1 MIINEEL
8 IADGIAPQ
16 ILAKLIEKHSAA
28 RERYNMLHNY
38 YIGEHAIKNRQKITK
53 GAANNRIVANHA
65 KYIVDMTRSY
75 LTGNAVTYAASE
87 EYNIE
92 ALKNAYLEQDIA
104 SLDSTL
110 VKAMS
115 IYGRSYELIY
125 ADEQSQPR
133 SLKLS
138 PQNAFVCYAQSAAER
153 PLFGVYYYK
162 HYDLDGYCKGTV
174 CQVYTDTQIFT
185 YKSNTDSWAHMSLE
199 SAVTHYFGA
208 VPLIEYRNN
217 EECQGDFEQL
227 IPLIDAY
234 NILQSD
240 RVNDKEQFVDAFLFL
255 VNCDIDNEQARKL
268 REERIFM
275 GYEGASAE
283 YLSKVMNEADIKV
296 LRDDIK
302 DDIHRFAMVPDL
314 SDESFGNNLSGV
326 AIKYKLLGF
335 EQHVKNKERNFT
347 RSLRKRFELYNTFLA
362 LKSRMQYVPTHRVD
376 IVFTYNLP
384 ANELEVAQMISYLTG
399 LASNE
404 TLLDQLSFVGDAKE
418 EAELAKKEQAESQ
431 RATMDAMDCR
441 DYGKKIK
448 TNEDAE

>member
-8 IADGIAPQ
+8 LAGGITPQ
-16 ILAKLIEKHSAA
+16 ILAKLIEKHQTTH
-28 RERYNMLHNY
+28 ERFNTLYNY
-38 YIGEHAIKNRQKITK
+38 YIGEHAIKNRLKVSKDT
-53 GAANNRIVANHA
+53 ANNKIICNHA
-65 KYIVDMTRSY
+65 KYITDMIQSY
-75 LTGNAVTYAASE
+75 LTGNPVTYSASE
-87 EYNIE
+87 EYDIE

-115 IYGRSYELIY
+115 IYGRAYELIY
-125 ADEQSQPR
+125 ADEHSQPR

-138 PQNAFVCYAQSAAER
+138 PQNAFVCYSQSAAEK

-162 HYDLDGYCKGTV
+162 HYDLDGHCKGTV
-174 CQVYTDTQIFT
+174 CQVYTDTQIYT
-185 YKSNTDSWAHMSLE
+185 YKTNIDSWAGMSLK
-199 SAVTHYFGA
+199 STAHHYFGA

-217 EECQGDFEQL
+217 EERQGDFEQL
-227 IPLIDAY
+227 ISLIDAY
-234 NILQSD
+234 NVLQSD

-255 VNCDIDNEQARKL
+255 VNCDIDDEQARKL
-268 REERIFM
+268 RRERILM
-275 GYEGASAE
+275 GYDGAAAE
-283 YLSKVMNEADIKV
+283 YLSKVLNEADVKV

-302 DDIHRFAMVPDL
+302 DDIHRLSHVPDL

-347 RSLRKRFELYNTFLA
+347 RSLRKRFELYNKFLA
-362 LKSRMQYVPTHRVD
+362 LKSCMQAVPTHRVD

-431 RATMDAMDCR
+431 RATMDAMDYR
-441 DYGKKIK
+441 DYGKPIK
-448 TNEDAE
+448 TNEDTE

>member
-8 IADGIAPQ
+8 IADGITPY
-16 ILAKLIEKHSAA
+16 IIAKLIEKHSAVH
-28 RERYNMLHNY
+28 ERFTMLHNY
-38 YIGEHAIKNRQKITK
+38 YISEHAIKNRVRKSK
-53 GAANNRIVANHA
+53 DAANNKIICNHA
-65 KYIVDMTRSY
+65 KYITDMLKSY
-75 LTGNAVTYAASE
+75 MVGNPVTYAASE
-87 EYNIE
+87 EYDIE

-104 SLDSTL
+104 SLDSEL
-110 VKAMS
+110 VKSMS
-115 IYGRSYELIY
+115 IYGRAYELVY
-125 ADEQSQPR
+125 ADEQSKPR
-133 SLKLS
+133 SLRLS
-138 PQNAFVCYAQSAAER
+138 PQNAFVCYAQTAAEKA
-153 PLFGVYYYK
+153 LFGVYYYK

-174 CQVYTDTQIFT
+174 CQVYTDTQILT
-185 YKSNTDSWAHMSLE
+185 YKGSNDSWANMTLD
-199 SAVTHYFGA
+199 SAVSHYFGA

-240 RVNDKEQFVDAFLFL
+240 RINDKEQFVDAFLFL
-255 VNCDIDNEQARKL
+255 INCDIDTEQAKKL
-268 REERIFM
+268 RKERILM
-275 GYEGASAE
+275 AYDGADGK
-283 YLSKVMNEADIKV
+283 YLSKVLNEADTKV
-296 LRDDIK
+296 LRDDLK
-302 DDIHRFAMVPDL
+302 DDIHRLSHVPDL

-335 EQHVKNKERNFT
+335 EQHVKNKERMFT
-347 RSLRKRFELYNTFLA
+347 RSLRKRFELYNAFLT
-362 LKSRMQYVPTHRVD
+362 LKNSMQIVPTHRID

-431 RATMDAMDCR
+431 RTTMDVMDYR

-448 TNEDAE
+448 TNEGTE

>member
-8 IADGIAPQ
+8 IAGGITPQ
-16 ILAKLIEKHSAA
+16 ILAKLIEKHQTTY
-28 RERYNMLHNY
+28 ERFNKLHNY
-38 YIGEHAIKNRQKITK
+38 YIGEHAIKNRLKVSKDTANNKITC
-53 GAANNRIVANHA
+53 NHA
-65 KYIVDMTRSY
+65 KYITDMIQSY
-75 LTGNAVTYAASE
+75 LTGNPVTYSASE
-87 EYNIE
+87 EYDIE

-115 IYGRSYELIY
+115 IYGRAYEIIY
-125 ADEQSQPR
+125 ADEHSQPR
-133 SLKLS
+133 SLKLN
-138 PQNAFVCYAQSAAER
+138 PQNAFVCYAQTAAEK

-162 HYDLDGYCKGTV
+162 HYDLDGYCKGAV
-174 CQVYTDTQIFT
+174 CQVYTDTEIQT
-185 YKSNTDSWAHMSLE
+185 YKSNIDSWTGMSLDSVE
-199 SAVTHYFGA
+199 RHYFGA

-217 EECQGDFEQL
+217 EERQGDFEQL
-227 IPLIDAY
+227 ISLIDAY
-234 NILQSD
+234 NILMSD

-255 VNCDIDNEQARKL
+255 VNCDIDDEQAKKL
-268 REERIFM
+268 RRERILM
-275 GYEGASAE
+275 GYEGATAQ
-283 YLSKVMNEADIKV
+283 YLSKVLNEADIKV
-296 LRDDIK
+296 LRDDLK
-302 DDIHRFAMVPDL
+302 DDIHRLSHVPDL

-384 ANELEVAQMISYLTG
+384 ANELEVAQMISYLQG

-418 EAELAKKEQAESQ
+418 EAELAKKEQAEIQ
-431 RATMDAMDCR
+431 RAEMDAMDYR

-448 TNEDAE
+448 TNEDTE